1 MFSMRLQK
9 AIYTR
14 HSTKSFKDKKPD
26 WRDILD
32 ALDTTRSAPMAGGY
46 FTLKF
51 LIIDDKNKI
60 QKISEWAEQDF
71 FRDVHY
77 AVVFVSDPS
86 ITKNL
91 YGEKGTEFMHQQA
104 GAAIQNFLLSLTE
117 KKLSTCWIGHFNES
131 RVKTLLGISGSQKIE
146 AIFPIGYEKEPPR
159 TRAVQAELYGRINW
173 NAWGEK
179 RQKPGKIVEHY
190 APHGYK

>member
-1 MFSMRLQK
+1 MRLQK
-9 AIYTR
+9 AMYTR
-14 HSTKSFKDKKPD
+14 HSTRSFNNKKPD

-51 LIIDDKNKI
+51 LIIDDKEKI
-60 QKISEWAEQDF
+60 KKMSKWSEQDF
-71 FRDVHY
+71 FSEVHY
-77 AVVFVSDPS
+77 IVAFVSDPK

-91 YGEKGTEFMHQQA
+91 YKEKGEQYMHQQA
-104 GAAIQNFLLSLTE
+104 GAAIQNFLLSLHE
-117 KKLSTCWIGHFNES
+117 KKLSTCWIGHFNEDKI
-131 RVKTLLGISGSQKIE
+131 KTLLGISSSQKLE
-146 AIFPIGYEKEPPR
+146 AFFPIGYEKITPR

-173 NAWGEK
+173 NTWGEK
-179 RQKPGKIVEHY
+179 RMVPGKIVEHY